1 MPSAHTVPSV
11 SSTHARITAMLRP
24 MRTASAWEV
33 RWPPCAGA
41 RNRTSQLTV
50 RQMLPRVQ
58 AAVPATWSIMVQYT
72 PPWTM
77 PMGFR
82 CRSSSCNSPLA
93 QPSPSSA
100 RRMPPVTA

>member
-1 MPSAHTVPSV
+1 
-11 SSTHARITAMLRP
+11 MLRP
-24 MRTASAWEV
+24 MCTASAWEV
-33 RWPPCAGA
+33 SRSPCAGA
-41 RNRTSQLTV
+41 RKRTSQLTV
-50 RQMLPRVQ
+50 RHRLPRVQ
-58 AAVPATWSIMVQYT
+58 AAEPATWSIMVQYT
-72 PPWTM
+72 PPWMM